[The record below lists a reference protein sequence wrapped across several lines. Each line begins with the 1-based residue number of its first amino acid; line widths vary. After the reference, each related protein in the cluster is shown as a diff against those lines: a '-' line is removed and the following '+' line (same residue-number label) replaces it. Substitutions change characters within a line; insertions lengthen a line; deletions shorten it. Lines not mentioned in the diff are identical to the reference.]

1 MEIADSADAIKLYLT
16 QKEELLLQMLGVYE
30 KLNKLMQSEKH
41 DETLKLLETVDA
53 LKQQVIELDENN
65 SKYLGFGTGENL
77 VSNDIT
83 VINERMVKLILDM
96 QEIVQ
101 KITTLSEEKKN
112 EFGRQLRLLKDGQ
125 KANLAYTSAPQPTEG
140 FFVDFKK

>member
-53 LKQQVIELDENN
+53 LKQQVIELDEN
-65 SKYLGFGTGENL
+65 L
-77 VSNDIT
+77 VSNGIT